1 MNNSKDRLQRVLII
15 GATPS
20 GVCAANKLGEL
31 GIPTTIVDRES
42 DLDRKLSREEWRLHS
57 GLSLN
62 FAHRSGLLR
71 ILRNPSIKA
80 VTPAEVLSIRHTP
93 QGFRVHLRKE
103 ATFIDK
109 DRCVLCGK
117 CAKVCPV
124 ETPEGKSPIAFGGRR
139 TLPGAP
145 VIDKR
150 SIPPCQEG
158 CPLGVRAQAYVALA
172 RAGKYREA
180 LDVVREANVLPGIC
194 GRVCTHPCEEVCRRG
209 ELDQPIAIRD
219 IKRFLSDHEASGPGI
234 QEKTANPDRQH
245 KVAVV
250 GSGPA
255 GIAAAADLARSGYSV
270 KVFEKESLP
279 GGLLRYGIGS
289 HRLPRRVLDGDLAYI
304 RNLGVKFITSSP
316 VDLKT
321 GLDGLKKNFDA
332 VVITCG
338 TWKDRAM
345 GVPGEDLNGVSG
357 CVGFLAEFYR
367 GEETSIEHETAVIG
381 DGNAAFDLARTLRRM
396 GARVTI
402 ISWFP
407 LDLIPADKEEVR
419 AALSEEIA
427 IKDSSKVISFSGR
440 QGKLTGLV
448 CRTTEPGPPGGD
460 GIRWPVMIKGSAAF
474 ELPFERA
481 FVAIGQSGNY
491 ADENL
496 HPSLL
501 VTPQGYI
508 QTDKTMRTS
517 LEGVFAAGD
526 AVSGPSSV
534 VRAMASGRAAAGF
547 VHRHLGGKVTEKSLK
562 RPQEKPFSP
571 IPTNIPA
578 LARPAMPERQP
589 LERIAGFA
597 EVALGLDE
605 DQVRFEARRCLQ
617 CGVCSEC
624 LLCVEACGP
633 LGAIKHNDGDEETLE
648 QAGIIIIADPEM
660 APAVRGDD
668 VIRAYGPASAK
679 TDVYALITRGFAAAA
694 RAASLL
700 NETSLRAKGRGFSFN
715 PPDPYISPEV
725 RIGVFVCRCNDSFGW
740 LPAMTEYVE
749 ALNDK
754 GDVVHSEILNSACVA
769 EGSATIVRRI
779 REKGITR
786 AVLASCVCCPLD
798 FICSACSDQRTRLK
812 DAIFKGTGV
821 SRSMVETCNL
831 RGEAL
836 RHLASDESL
845 ALSRFKG
852 LIERSIGRAGRLKP
866 LATPQRIYNFTTA
879 VIGESEAALHSALT
893 LAELGVEVF
902 MFGSAPLEP
911 SRITGH
917 PNITLFEGAYV
928 KEMSGTLG
936 NFQVLADVAGVSQT
950 FQVGA
955 VIIGEKFRRLIPY
968 IPQDG
973 LPGRFVASAM
983 QKAGETGIP
992 FLYPGAT
999 SIAGLFLANPSGLNV
1014 SQRKKGAAAAAL
1026 AAAVMPRGPR
1036 HNKGYTVVI
1045 DQVRCRGCGRCFSV
1059 CPYQAI
1065 SFSSNPV
1072 GGKQASVDEAL
1083 CKGCGNCISVCPT
1096 GAADSPYRNQT
1107 FLERILEEILLPP
1120 QTEADSVPNAPL

>member
-42 DLDRKLSREEWRLHS
+42 DLDRKLSRDQWRLDS

-93 QGFRVHLRKE
+93 QGFRVHMKKE

-117 CAKVCPV
+117 CADICPV
-124 ETPEGKSPIAFGGRR
+124 ETPEGKRPITFGGRR
-139 TLPGAP
+139 SLPGAP

-172 RAGKYREA
+172 RTGKYREA

-219 IKRFLSDHEASGPGI
+219 IKRFLSDHEASDPG
-234 QEKTANPDRQH
+234 EKIPDADRH
-245 KVAVV
+245 HRVAVV

-255 GIAAAADLARSGYSV
+255 GIAAAADLARSGCSV

-289 HRLPRRVLDGDLAYI
+289 HRLPRKVLDGDLAYVSA
-304 RNLGVKFITSSP
+304 LGVEFITSSP
-316 VDLKT
+316 MDLKT
-321 GLDGLKKNFDA
+321 GLDGLRKNFDA
-332 VVITCG
+332 VVLTCG
-338 TWKDRAM
+338 TWKDRELGA
-345 GVPGEDLNGVSG
+345 PGEDLIGVSG
-357 CVGFLAEFYR
+357 CVGFLAGLYR
-367 GEETSIEHETAVIG
+367 GEETSMAGEAAVIG

-407 LDLIPADKEEVR
+407 LDLIPADKEEVK
-419 AALSEEIA
+419 AAVSEGIV
-427 IKDSSKVISFSGR
+427 IKDSSKVISFAGR
-440 QGKLTGLV
+440 QGKLIGLV
-448 CRTTEPGPPGGD
+448 CRPTEPGPPGGD
-460 GIRWPVMIKGSAAF
+460 GIRWPVVVKGSDAF

-481 FVAIGQSGNY
+481 FVAIGQTG
-491 ADENL
+491 
-496 HPSLL
+496 
-501 VTPQGYI
+501 GYI
-508 QTDKTMRTS
+508 QTDETMRTS
-517 LEGVFAAGD
+517 LDGVFAAGD
-526 AVSGPSSV
+526 AVNGPSSV
-534 VRAMASGRAAAGF
+534 VKAMASGRAAARF
-547 VHRHLGGKVTEKSLK
+547 VQRYLGGEVAERSLR
-562 RPQEKPFSP
+562 RPQGKSFSP

-633 LGAIKHNDGDEETLE
+633 LRAIKHDDCDEETLE
-648 QAGIIIIADPEM
+648 QAGIIIIADPDM

-700 NETSLRAKGRGFSFN
+700 QETSQRTKGRGFSFN
-715 PPDPYISPEV
+715 PPDPYISPQV

-740 LPAMTEYVE
+740 LSAMNEYVE
-749 ALNDK
+749 ELHNK

-812 DAIFKGTGV
+812 DAIFKGTGI

-836 RHLASDESL
+836 RHLASDKGL

-852 LIERSIGRAGRLKP
+852 LIERSIGRARRLKP
-866 LATPQRIYNFTTA
+866 LATPGRIYNFTTA

-902 MFGSAPLEP
+902 MFGSAALEP
-911 SRITGH
+911 SRTTDH
-917 PNITLFEGAYV
+917 PNITLFEGAHV
-928 KEMSGTLG
+928 KEMRGTLG
-936 NFQVLADVAGVSQT
+936 NFHVLADVGGISQT

-968 IPQDG
+968 VPQDG
-973 LPGRFVASAM
+973 LPGRFVASTM

-999 SIAGLFLANPSGLNV
+999 SIAGLFLANPSGINV

-1045 DQVRCRGCGRCFSV
+1045 DQVRCRGCGRCFNV

-1107 FLERILEEILLPP
+1107 FLERVLEEILMPS
-1120 QTEADSVPNAPL
+1120 QTEVVGVPNAPL